1 MTASWVTQLSMEPV
15 LIGVGVDNKAVT
27 HRLITDGGSFTVNLW
42 PSEDTRVFVK
52 FSKPAERQDSTLNG
66 RAVHLGTTG
75 APIFEEALAWL
86 DCEVRQSIDLGT
98 HTLFVGEVVD
108 AGVNDDEQRA
118 AAMSDTRMK
127 YGGVKRVATDRIFG
141 PRSVMEVSVEG
152 RVVIVTGASRGI
164 GLATALEFA
173 RSGAEGI
180 TITSRKPENIEAAAA
195 ELIESGVPADLLLAL
210 PARADDEDSANE
222 TVSAT
227 VERFGSCD
235 ILVNNAGTNPS
246 AGTLMEVDL
255 GASDKTWAVNLRA
268 PLLWVRAAYRGWM
281 EKNGGSVV
289 NVSSVGGLRPSPIT
303 GSYNISKAGLVH
315 MTRQL
320 AHELAPSI
328 RVNAVAPGVV
338 KTRLSELLWQDEP
351 AAARMHPLGRLGTP
365 EDVAAAIVFLAS
377 DAAGWI
383 TGVTLPVD
391 GGLTEASSS
400 GIA

>member
-1 MTASWVTQLSMEPV
+1 MEAR
-15 LIGVGVDNKAVT
+15 VDGKA
-27 HRLITDGGSFTVNLW
+27 
-42 PSEDTRVFVK
+42 
-52 FSKPAERQDSTLNG
+52 
-66 RAVHLGTTG
+66 
-75 APIFEEALAWL
+75 
-86 DCEVRQSIDLGT
+86 
-98 HTLFVGEVVD
+98 
-108 AGVNDDEQRA
+108 
-118 AAMSDTRMK
+118 
-127 YGGVKRVATDRIFG
+127 
-141 PRSVMEVSVEG
+141 
-152 RVVIVTGASRGI
+152 VIVTGASRGI

-173 RSGAEGI
+173 RSGAAGV
-180 TITSRKPENIEAAAA
+180 TITSRKPENIEQAAA
-195 ELIESGVPADLLLAL
+195 EVIEAGVDRDRLLAH
-210 PARADDEDSANE
+210 PARADSEESAEE

-227 VERFGSCD
+227 IDRFGSCD

-246 AGTLMEVDL
+246 AGPLMEIDL

-268 PLLWVRAAYRGWM
+268 PLLWVRATYRGWM
-281 EKNGGSVV
+281 KEHGGSVV
-289 NVSSVGGLRPSPIT
+289 NVASVGGLRPSPIT

-320 AHELAPSI
+320 ALELAPTV
-328 RVNAVAPGVV
+328 RVNGVAPGVV
-338 KTRLSELLWQDEP
+338 KTRLSEMLWQDEP